1 MSQGTFSDLLI
12 RLEAFKRIAVFRPEI
27 DFFQE
32 PIPAFSQVVSSRFWF
47 QNEQIFKSAFF
58 TPLCP

>member
-12 RLEAFKRIAVFRPEI
+12 RLETFKRIFVFCPKM
-27 DFFQE
+27 DFLPKGKDHGFG
-32 PIPAFSQVVSSRFWF
+32 SKMTKVD
-47 QNEQIFKSAFF
+47 QIFKSAFF